1 MMEKISLADFR
12 DSVKSQGVA
21 IEDVAFICPMCRT
34 VQSAR
39 DLIEAGAGDDFEA
52 VEEFLGFSCVGRW
65 TDAGGPRK
73 EPDGQPCN
81 WTLGGLFRMH
91 KLEVITEDGEAHPRF
106 QLATPD
112 EAKAHA
118 VRAKEGEGTT
128 S

>member
-1 MMEKISLADFR
+1 
-12 DSVKSQGVA
+12 
-21 IEDVAFICPMCRT
+21 
-34 VQSAR
+34 
-39 DLIEAGAGDDFEA
+39 
-52 VEEFLGFSCVGRW
+52 
-65 TDAGGPRK
+65 
-73 EPDGQPCN
+73 
-81 WTLGGLFRMH
+81 MH